1 MNPLLIPVIGDLFKG
16 IFDVV
21 DSVHTS
27 EEEKLNMKQ
36 QIFNAQAALYS
47 KVLDFETRLSE
58 AQAKIIEAEAQ
69 SENWLAANWRPLVM
83 LIFTGLI
90 VNKWTGLLTL
100 LGLPPVYIEP
110 EIEKELWMVIQIG
123 LGGYVA
129 GRSLEK
135 IAPAVAEIMK
145 KNG

>member
-90 VNKWTGLLTL
+90 VNKWTGLFTL